1 MAALQ
6 EVPHLATGPAQR
18 GLQPLGMWADVN
30 DARYRPSCIAAGSC
44 ENLARV
50 TVAAY
55 ADRSPAAWLLEQAR
69 EWYDL
74 TARGPLDFA
83 RYARLRFIPDPAF
96 LGQRESDAYIPD
108 LGEPGPSEIW
118 QISVAMTHLT
128 RHTTTPDEC
137 YYLIWEGWPDVETL
151 SARTGA
157 ARIDLTD
164 DALGHVR
171 GYYLFRG
178 DADLA
183 AWDNSVV
190 EPPFGSSWPIPAF
203 IWPTDR
209 AWCVVR
215 DVDPHFATIGASSAA
230 ITDVLAD
237 PRIDTI
243 NDDPTVDPPRYL

>member
-1 MAALQ
+1 
-6 EVPHLATGPAQR
+6 
-18 GLQPLGMWADVN
+18 MWADVN

-108 LGEPGPSEIW
+108 LGGPGPSEIW
-118 QISVAMTHLT
+118 QIGVAMTHLA

-137 YYLIWEGWPDVETL
+137 YYLIWEGWPGVRVL
-151 SARTGA
+151 CKRARA
-157 ARIDLTD
+157 ARIDVND
-164 DALGHVR
+164 EKGHSVR

-183 AWDNSVV
+183 AWDDGDAG
-190 EPPFGSSWPIPAF
+190 PPFGSSWPIPAF
-203 IWPTDR
+203 IWPADR
-209 AWCVVR
+209 TWCVVR

-230 ITDVLAD
+230 ITDILAD
-237 PRIDTI
+237 SSIDAI
-243 NDDPTVDPPRYL
+243 DDDPTVDPPRYV

>member
-1 MAALQ
+1 MTVTAC
-6 EVPHLATGPAQR
+6 
-18 GLQPLGMWADVN
+18 ADS
-30 DARYRPSCIAAGSC
+30 A
-44 ENLARV
+44 
-50 TVAAY
+50 
-55 ADRSPAAWLLEQAR
+55 PAAWLLEQER

-74 TARGPLDFA
+74 TARGPLGFA

-96 LGQRESDAYIPD
+96 LGQKESDAHIPD
-108 LGEPGPSEIW
+108 LGGPDPSEIW

-151 SARTGA
+151 SERAGV

-171 GYYLFRG
+171 GYFLFRG

-183 AWDNSVV
+183 AWDDGDAG
-190 EPPFGSSWPIPAF
+190 PPFESSWPIPAF
-203 IWPTDR
+203 IWPADR

-230 ITDVLAD
+230 ITDILAD
-237 PRIDTI
+237 SSIDTI
-243 NDDPTVDPPRYL
+243 DDDPTVDPPRYL